1 MLLRRAIVA
10 SSLVKGR
17 GGQRRRGFGDGS
29 HVSPHV
35 RSNSN
40 ATTSARCL
48 CNPSMSNRDV
58 VLRDSP
64 RSRGK
69 DGPRQ
74 GQRPA
79 TSGGR
84 LASNR
89 EHAQRSAGAAAPQGV
104 SAVVDSRPKPLGF
117 RVSGLRLAGDEPA
130 SLLAVPRFRHHPAG
144 GVAGRPS
151 AWCVVRAR
159 VTDCEDR
166 QQKAPNGRS
175 VEPASAMSKGA
186 RGHIATD
193 RSAAWLLPKVK
204 RALGSGGTGSQ
215 TLFSS

>member
-1 MLLRRAIVA
+1 VLLRRAIVA
-10 SSLVKGR
+10 GSLVKGR
-17 GGQRRRGFGDGS
+17 SGQRRCGFGDGS

-40 ATTSARCL
+40 ATTSVHCL

-58 VLRDSP
+58 VPRDSP

-69 DGPRQ
+69 DEPRQ

-79 TSGGR
+79 TSGGW

-89 EHAQRSAGAAAPQGV
+89 EHAQRSAGAGAPQGV

-117 RVSGLRLAGDEPA
+117 RVSRLRLAGDEPA
-130 SLLAVPRFRHHPAG
+130 SLLAAPRFRHHLAR

-166 QQKAPNGRS
+166 QQKAP
-175 VEPASAMSKGA
+175 MGA
-186 RGHIATD
+186 
-193 RSAAWLLPKVK
+193 P
-204 RALGSGGTGSQ
+204 
-215 TLFSS
+215 SSPLRQ

>member
-1 MLLRRAIVA
+1 LRRAIVA
-10 SSLVKGR
+10 GSLVKGR
-17 GGQRRRGFGDGS
+17 GGQRHRGFGDGS

-40 ATTSARCL
+40 ATTSVRCL
-48 CNPSMSNRDV
+48 CNPFMSNRDV
-58 VLRDSP
+58 VPRDSP

-69 DGPRQ
+69 DEPRQ

-79 TSGGR
+79 TSGGW

-89 EHAQRSAGAAAPQGV
+89 EHARRSAGAGLRKGSRQLSTAAR
-104 SAVVDSRPKPLGF
+104 SRSVF
-117 RVSGLRLAGDEPA
+117 RVSRLRLAGDEPA
-130 SLLAVPRFRHHPAG
+130 SSLAAPRFRHHLAR

-193 RSAAWLLPKVK
+193 R
-204 RALGSGGTGSQ
+204 
-215 TLFSS
+215 

>member
-1 MLLRRAIVA
+1 
-10 SSLVKGR
+10 VKGR
-17 GGQRRRGFGDGS
+17 GGQRHRGFGDGS

-40 ATTSARCL
+40 ATTSVRRL
-48 CNPSMSNRDV
+48 CNPSMSNRDAFFEIRPV
-58 VLRDSP
+58 
-64 RSRGK
+64 RGEK
-69 DGPRQ
+69 DEPRQ

-79 TSGGR
+79 TSGGW

-89 EHAQRSAGAAAPQGV
+89 EQAQRSAGARLRKGSRQLSTAARSRSVSGSLVSGLPVTSLPACWQCPGFGTTWQGV
-104 SAVVDSRPKPLGF
+104 SLAD
-117 RVSGLRLAGDEPA
+117 RVHD
-130 SLLAVPRFRHHPAG
+130 
-144 GVAGRPS
+144 
-151 AWCVVRAR
+151 CVVRAR

-186 RGHIATD
+186 RGHIAAD

-215 TLFSS
+215 GTVLVVIAQQAIAG